1 MIDGRS
7 ILAVVPAR
15 GGSKGIPQKNITL
28 FHERPLIEWT
38 AEFIQKLPFLDRSIV
53 STDSKEIA
61 EVAELCGLD
70 SPFMRPS
77 HLSGDRISDY
87 DVLIHALEAVEE
99 IDQNQFDVV
108 VMLQPTSPFRK
119 VADVT
124 KVVEKLVSLELDSV
138 VTVSK
143 TPLSFHPL
151 KQFVLKDER
160 LEYFDEMGQT
170 VVARQDLYPTY
181 FRNGVAYAVTREC
194 LIKQKKVIGKNSGLH
209 LIQHEFINIDSVED
223 IEKGESMSPP
233 SFQS

>member
-1 MIDGRS
+1 MIGGRS
-7 ILAVVPAR
+7 VLAVVPAR

-28 FHERPLIEWT
+28 FHGRPLIEWT
-38 AEFIQKLPFLDRSIV
+38 AEFIHKLRFLDRSVV

-61 EVAELCGLD
+61 TVARRSGLA
-70 SPFMRPS
+70 SPFLRPE

-87 DVLIHALEAVEE
+87 DVLLHALEAVEK
-99 IDQNQFDVV
+99 IDQIRFDIV
-108 VMLQPTSPFRK
+108 VMLQPTSPFRQ

-124 KVVEKLVSLELDSV
+124 KVVEKLVTLGLDSV

-151 KQFVLKDER
+151 KQFVLNDGK
-160 LEYFDEMGQT
+160 LEYFDRAGAS
-170 VVARQDLYPTY
+170 VIARQDLNPTY

-194 LIKQKKVIGKNSGLH
+194 LIKQEKVIGENSGLY

-223 IEKGESMSPP
+223 IEKGESMAAPQ
-233 SFQS
+233 F